1 MSDESLLS
9 QELVDRIANLKVRA
23 RGAVE
28 GLRSGIHRSPHRG
41 ASVIFAEHRDYR
53 PGDDTR
59 LLDWRAFA
67 RNDRYTVKHF
77 EQETHLRAQLLL
89 DLSPSMAYGNAE
101 MEKATYG
108 ATLLSALA
116 LVLLRQGD
124 AVGAMVLTDRV
135 TETLPSRAR
144 SDHLD
149 SLLSFLAQQPAE
161 SGQTHLQ
168 NALLQIGE
176 RLGKRGLLALASD
189 LIDTD
194 SEALRPLSLL
204 RARGHELWVFHVL
217 HPDELELPFT
227 DSARFV
233 DPESGAELDVDPRSV
248 RAAYRERMDVFLN
261 TRQAQCTAAG
271 CRYILARTDHPA
283 QQTLAAALGQRKKG
297 S

>member
-1 MSDESLLS
+1 MSAELLS

-67 RNDRYTVKHF
+67 RNDRFTVKHF

-89 DLSPSMAYGNAE
+89 DLSPSMAYGEGAS
-101 MEKATYG
+101 EKATYG
-108 ATLLSALA
+108 ATLLSALG

-135 TETLPSRAR
+135 VESLPSRAR

-149 SLLSFLAQQPAE
+149 GLLEFLARKPAE
-161 SGQTHLQ
+161 AGTTQLQ
-168 NALLQIGE
+168 QALLQIGE
-176 RLGKRGLLALASD
+176 HLGKRGLLALASD

-194 SEALRPLSLL
+194 PDALRPLSLL
-204 RARGHELWVFHVL
+204 RARGHEIWVFHVL
-217 HPDELELPFT
+217 HPDELDLPFT
-227 DSARFV
+227 ESARFV
-233 DPESGAELDVDPRSV
+233 DPESGAELDADPRSV
-248 RAAYRERMDVFLN
+248 RAAYQARMSAFLSG
-261 TRQAQCTAAG
+261 RQAQCTAAG

-283 QQTLAAALGQRKKG
+283 QQTLASALGQRG
-297 S
+297 AS